1 MPISL
6 IKPNP
11 LQTNSAGIKNN
22 TRADIHVQIQN
33 MDSFCKLLI
42 AIYKYRR

>member
-11 LQTNSAGIKNN
+11 PQTNSAGIKNN
-22 TRADIHVQIQN
+22 TRASVY
-33 MDSFCKLLI
+33 
-42 AIYKYRR
+42 YK